1 MAKKKLESSLLN
13 MFVVLT
19 VVTILSAAALAA
31 MNSATLEPI
40 KKAQQQKTEA
50 AIKEVL
56 PPFATLE
63 TKKVMVDDQELD
75 CNYAYND
82 AKELVGVAVNSFTN
96 NGFNGYIGVMVGFD
110 SEGTITGYQILQT
123 GETPGLGTK
132 ADTWFQKDGKGCI
145 IGMNPEKNNITV
157 SKDGGDGDAITAA
170 TISTRA
176 FCDAID
182 RAYNAFK
189 NGGNK

>member
-1 MAKKKLESSLLN
+1 MAKKLESSLVN

-19 VVTILSAAALAA
+19 VITVLSAAALAA
-31 MNSATLEPI
+31 MNSATIEPI

-50 AIKEVL
+50 AIKMVL
-56 PPFATLE
+56 PQFTSLE
-63 TKKVMVDDQELD
+63 EKTVSVYGEDIV

-82 AKELVGVAVNSFTN
+82 SKELVGMAVKSFTN
-96 NGFNGYIGVMVGFD
+96 KGFNGYIGVMVGFD
-110 SEGTITGYQILQT
+110 KDGNITGYQILET

-132 ADTWFQKDGKGCI
+132 ADTWFQEGGKGCI
-145 IGMNPEKNNITV
+145 IGMNPEKNNMIVT
-157 SKDGGDGDAITAA
+157 KDGGEVDAITAA

-182 RAYNAFK
+182 RAYKAFK
-189 NGGNK
+189 NGGIE

>member
-1 MAKKKLESSLLN
+1 MAKKLESSLVN

-19 VVTILSAAALAA
+19 VITVLSAAALAA
-31 MNSATLEPI
+31 MNSATIEPI

-50 AIKEVL
+50 AIKMVL
-56 PPFATLE
+56 PQFTSLE
-63 TKKVMVDDQELD
+63 EKTVSVDGEDIV

-82 AKELVGVAVNSFTN
+82 SKELVGMAVKSFTN
-96 NGFNGYIGVMVGFD
+96 KGFNGYIGVMVGFD
-110 SEGTITGYQILQT
+110 KDGNITGYQILET

-132 ADTWFQKDGKGCI
+132 ADTWFQEGGKGCI
-145 IGMNPEKNNITV
+145 IGMNPEKNNMIVT
-157 SKDGGDGDAITAA
+157 KDGGEVDAITAA

-182 RAYNAFK
+182 RAYKVFK
-189 NGGNK
+189 NGGIE

>member
-19 VVTILSAAALAA
+19 TVTVLSAAALAA

-40 KKAQQQKTEA
+40 KKAQQQKTEL

-63 TKKVMVDDQELD
+63 AKKVTVNNEELD
-75 CNYAYND
+75 CNYAYNE
-82 AKELVGVAVNSFTN
+82 ANELVGVAVNSFTN

-110 SEGTITGYQILQT
+110 AEGTITGYQILQT

-132 ADTWFQKDGKGCI
+132 ADTWFQEGGKGCI
-145 IGMNPEKNNITV
+145 IGMNPEKDNITV
-157 SKDGGDGDAITAA
+157 SKDGGEVDAITAA

-189 NGGNK
+189 NGGNE